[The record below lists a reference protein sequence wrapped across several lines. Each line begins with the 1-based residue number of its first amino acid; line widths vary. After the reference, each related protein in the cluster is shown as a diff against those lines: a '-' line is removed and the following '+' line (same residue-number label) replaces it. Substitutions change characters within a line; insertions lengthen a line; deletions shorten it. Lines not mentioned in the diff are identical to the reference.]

1 MEDLERDLRILNKK
15 EKKLKKRL
23 KSKPKIL
30 NFLQKDLEK
39 YNANI
44 NILPIRAGNN
54 NVIEVVLKSEKYGIK
69 SFSQSRINKIGNQL
83 SKELYDEGFTGYLG
97 NALQFNEY
105 WRSGR
110 NTDIGQD
117 IDLYEQGE
125 YDKDDFDRL
134 GNQTKFNEARYY
146 VYLNDSVGKDSKYN
160 DCLYYCLEN
169 ILKEKNPFKKPQQ
182 LKKYLGIPRL
192 EGVDYRLIPQLE
204 DKLNIP
210 INVSGDFIVQSKL
223 EGLKQINLKL
233 INGHYTIDHSYN
245 RKAFN
250 VSYTPRKIMLFK
262 REKNIRIA
270 YDGLKEFEISKEY
283 FDDINN
289 FKTDYI
295 LVSKAN
301 GKLSFEEEYKK
312 FKHIA
317 DKLKELTKG
326 EIDLYKTGTI
336 KRTALYLFQRLSEDI
351 PNPEAI
357 DQIEKE
363 WIENAGIGAII
374 NFTKYEGP
382 AYKYDIKSQYPSI
395 MKSVLLLPIKSGEFK
410 TFSEDEFT
418 NLKFYP
424 YGIYRVQISKSED
437 DNINQLF
444 RFNKLNYYT
453 HINLTD
459 AQRLGLQINLI
470 EDERP
475 NALLYSR
482 NKCLRCDQIFKRY
495 IEFLFPLKEN
505 KTLEKD
511 VRDYI
516 KSIINRLWGALCETN
531 ETRNIIERDN
541 MNDFQVPNN
550 HKIKQTKPSRNKTQV
565 IIDTVHND
573 NYYKSTFAR
582 LKPFILSKGRSM
594 ISTIMQPHKEYI
606 KKINTDGF
614 ISSVK
619 LDIKTGDKLGDL
631 VYEGYCENVIIKNN
645 AKPEQEF
652 KI

>member
-1 MEDLERDLRILNKK
+1 
-15 EKKLKKRL
+15 
-23 KSKPKIL
+23 
-30 NFLQKDLEK
+30 
-39 YNANI
+39 
-44 NILPIRAGNN
+44 
-54 NVIEVVLKSEKYGIK
+54 
-69 SFSQSRINKIGNQL
+69 
-83 SKELYDEGFTGYLG
+83 
-97 NALQFNEY
+97 
-105 WRSGR
+105 
-110 NTDIGQD
+110 
-117 IDLYEQGE
+117 
-125 YDKDDFDRL
+125 
-134 GNQTKFNEARYY
+134 
-146 VYLNDSVGKDSKYN
+146 
-160 DCLYYCLEN
+160 
-169 ILKEKNPFKKPQQ
+169 
-182 LKKYLGIPRL
+182 
-192 EGVDYRLIPQLE
+192 
-204 DKLNIP
+204 
-210 INVSGDFIVQSKL
+210 
-223 EGLKQINLKL
+223 
-233 INGHYTIDHSYN
+233 
-245 RKAFN
+245 
-250 VSYTPRKIMLFK
+250 MLFK

-645 AKPEQEF
+645 TKPEQEF

>member
-1 MEDLERDLRILNKK
+1 
-15 EKKLKKRL
+15 
-23 KSKPKIL
+23 
-30 NFLQKDLEK
+30 
-39 YNANI
+39 
-44 NILPIRAGNN
+44 
-54 NVIEVVLKSEKYGIK
+54 
-69 SFSQSRINKIGNQL
+69 
-83 SKELYDEGFTGYLG
+83 
-97 NALQFNEY
+97 
-105 WRSGR
+105 
-110 NTDIGQD
+110 
-117 IDLYEQGE
+117 
-125 YDKDDFDRL
+125 
-134 GNQTKFNEARYY
+134 
-146 VYLNDSVGKDSKYN
+146 
-160 DCLYYCLEN
+160 
-169 ILKEKNPFKKPQQ
+169 
-182 LKKYLGIPRL
+182 
-192 EGVDYRLIPQLE
+192 
-204 DKLNIP
+204 
-210 INVSGDFIVQSKL
+210 
-223 EGLKQINLKL
+223 
-233 INGHYTIDHSYN
+233 
-245 RKAFN
+245 
-250 VSYTPRKIMLFK
+250 
-262 REKNIRIA
+262 
-270 YDGLKEFEISKEY
+270 
-283 FDDINN
+283 
-289 FKTDYI
+289 
-295 LVSKAN
+295 
-301 GKLSFEEEYKK
+301 
-312 FKHIA
+312 
-317 DKLKELTKG
+317 
-326 EIDLYKTGTI
+326 
-336 KRTALYLFQRLSEDI
+336 
-351 PNPEAI
+351 
-357 DQIEKE
+357 
-363 WIENAGIGAII
+363 
-374 NFTKYEGP
+374 
-382 AYKYDIKSQYPSI
+382 

-410 TFSEDEFT
+410 TFSKDEFT
-418 NLKFYP
+418 SLNFYP

-594 ISTIMQPHKEYI
+594 ISAIMHPHKEYI

-619 LDIKTGDKLGDL
+619 LGIKTGDKLGDL

-645 AKPEQEF
+645 TKPEQEF
-652 KI
+652 NL